1 MPSPSCSDPPPPA
14 SVHTSLICYIV
25 DALSALYALSFS
37 FYPGNGLVRA
47 KKLHDVLQ
55 NQVE

>member
-1 MPSPSCSDPPPPA
+1 M
-14 SVHTSLICYIV
+14 HTSPFICYFV

-37 FYPGNGLVRA
+37 FYPGNSLVRE
-47 KKLHDVLQ
+47 KKLYDVLQ